1 MVINRKEVR
10 FVGMLPTYP
19 KVRRTHYLAR
29 LGGWPVA
36 LWGEVAV

>member
-1 MVINRKEVR
+1 MIDRKEVS
-10 FVGMLPTYP
+10 FVEMLPAYP